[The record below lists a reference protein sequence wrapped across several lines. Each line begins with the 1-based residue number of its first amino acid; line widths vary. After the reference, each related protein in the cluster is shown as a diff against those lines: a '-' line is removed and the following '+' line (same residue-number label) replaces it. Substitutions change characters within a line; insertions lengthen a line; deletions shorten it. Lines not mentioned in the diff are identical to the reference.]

1 MDEWIALPEELIIHR
16 SSFSTRMDRF
26 MLLFG
31 QNLANSLCPT
41 FGQTGWDDCLTLE
54 QMGRNMNAVKKQ
66 MKTPLQV
73 LHLEDNSCDAE
84 LIKLELE
91 KSDLPCSISQIC
103 TQKEFEAA
111 LQRGG
116 FDIVVSDSQLP
127 GFDTL
132 TALARTREVCP
143 TVPFIFV
150 SGTSSPTIKAN
161 AFFRGAVDFI
171 QKDELPKLVS
181 LLNHLFRW
189 NNSGEKI
196 PVPEMGIP
204 VLVQCK
210 EFRCLGY
217 LDRRGKWRDFARSHE
232 LPEVI
237 HWSNF

>member
-1 MDEWIALPEELIIHR
+1 M
-16 SSFSTRMDRF
+16 
-26 MLLFG
+26 
-31 QNLANSLCPT
+31 
-41 FGQTGWDDCLTLE
+41 GW
-54 QMGRNMNAVKKQ
+54 NMNAATKQ
-66 MKTPLQV
+66 MKAPLRV

-91 KSDLPCSISQIC
+91 KSEIPCSITQIC
-103 TQKEFEAA
+103 TEKDFETA
-111 LQRGG
+111 LQRRD

-127 GFDTL
+127 GFETL
-132 TALARTREVCP
+132 TALTKTMEVCP
-143 TVPFIFV
+143 TVPFVFV

-181 LLNHLFRW
+181 LLSQLFRW

-196 PVPEMGIP
+196 PAPEIGIP
-204 VLVQCK
+204 VVVHCK

-217 LDRRGKWRDFARSHE
+217 LDRGGKWRDFARSHE

-237 HWSNF
+237 DWSNL